1 MQGVCM
7 CSLNRTPTLHLLQKS
22 ASAPAH
28 EVRVAIAQLTHFMLY
43 VPFIYDTRARF
54 KWSSYLVPQRSWLDS
69 VFCCC

>member
-43 VPFIYDTRARF
+43 VPFIYDTRAQ
-54 KWSSYLVPQRSWLDS
+54 L
-69 VFCCC
+69 